1 MGIVLLKE
9 DIYAVYRQCKIELSP
24 DKKNNGSGLQPLC
37 VILIFKLM
45 LINGVYSKHENRTSY
60 IACPIRSNS

>member
-24 DKKNNGSGLQPLC
+24 DKKNDDSGLQPLPLC
-37 VILIFKLM
+37 SF
-45 LINGVYSKHENRTSY
+45 HF
-60 IACPIRSNS
+60 